1 MNGFRRFMN
10 GRYGGDQLGRFFSF
24 VALALIIVNIFVNSL
39 IILIIVGIII
49 AINFFRMFSR
59 DIYRRS
65 EENSKFLS
73 FVYTIKHKFTQSKNR
88 AKDRDHCYFTCPRC
102 KKKLRVPKGKGMI
115 SIHCPQCGMDFIKK
129 T

>member
-10 GRYGGDQLGRFFSF
+10 GRYGGDQLGRFLSF